1 MKTGFMSA
9 GFLNYSPLDTLKT
22 ASSGAVLV
30 DVREKIFTGYK
41 RFDYPRIIY
50 IPNSELCERYNE
62 LPDDKMLIVA
72 DSVGL
77 RSREAMIFLK
87 EKGFRN
93 LANLAGGIVEWEK
106 DGLPLVTDDR
116 ERLDGSCMCQ
126 LRPRTR

>member
-1 MKTGFMSA
+1 MKTGFQSA
-9 GFLNYSPLDTLKT
+9 GFLNYSPRDAMKM
-22 ASSGAVLV
+22 ASTGAVLV

-50 IPNSELCERYNE
+50 IPNSELSERYHE
-62 LPDDKMLIVA
+62 LPVDKTLIVA

-87 EKGFRN
+87 EKGFTN

-106 DGLPLVTDDR
+106 DGLPLVTDES

-126 LRPRTR
+126 LRPRTK